1 MYHGRIL
8 QLDPTMV
15 QPYQARRHVA
25 RDCGE
30 NVKLERSPVW
40 KPLLHY
46 AYVEKQSEATVN
58 QLIDPIDNTCDLL
71 EKSTATVSS
80 LRQIDEYARS
90 SVMMAL
96 EISPGESRG
105 YWKYHVPDK
114 KLKQSKAMGKINN
127 KKATLTVAPMYPY
140 WMSILDATFAR
151 KVGCHIDESQ
161 TKRWNAK
168 IEGRTRLKVTLAGSL
183 VYFFDAWV
191 CPLEVKI

>member
-1 MYHGRIL
+1 MYHGGIL

-15 QPYQARRHVA
+15 QSYQARRHVA

-40 KPLLHY
+40 KP
-46 AYVEKQSEATVN
+46 KQSEATVN

-71 EKSTATVSS
+71 EKPTATVSS

-105 YWKYHVPDK
+105 YWKYH
-114 KLKQSKAMGKINN
+114 
-127 KKATLTVAPMYPY
+127 
-140 WMSILDATFAR
+140 
-151 KVGCHIDESQ
+151 
-161 TKRWNAK
+161 
-168 IEGRTRLKVTLAGSL
+168 
-183 VYFFDAWV
+183 
-191 CPLEVKI
+191 